1 MSLKAGDVVLL
12 KSGGPRMTIVGNHPE
27 IPEAV
32 VCQWFKEDEVKSDSF
47 FKIALKEYQEPNFED
62 F

>member
-32 VCQWFKEDEVKSDSF
+32 VCQWFKEDEVKSDAF
-47 FKIALKEYQEPNFED
+47 FKIALKEHNPPRINR
-62 F
+62 